1 MALEPLES
9 LDDLSAQCQLVPSF
23 TVEELNLSKSPHSSE
38 LPWTKT
44 VFQSALSTLKS
55 CDFFSLQVIFDD
67 KCVSLTSWVH
77 SKC

>member
-9 LDDLSAQCQLVPSF
+9 LDDLSTQCQLVPSF
-23 TVEELNLSKSPHSSE
+23 TVEELNPSKSPCSSE